1 MARSRAATRKR
12 ILDAAYGQFRQKG
25 YSRVGVD
32 EVAAAAG
39 ITKRT
44 LYDHIGSKD
53 GLLQAVLEE
62 QADMAFA
69 AFQTFGRRL
78 VGTPEDIVRIFF
90 AELLSWS
97 SRPGFP
103 GSGFTRL
110 AMELADLPG
119 HPARRIASR
128 HKQALEGHL
137 AQVLAEAGVH
147 QAEELARQLF
157 ILAEG
162 VMALTLIHG
171 QRHYCTAGEAAAL
184 ALISA
189 SSGGH
194 GGR

>member
-12 ILDAAYGQFRQKG
+12 ILDAAYVQFRQKG

-62 QADMAFA
+62 QADMAFS

-78 VGTPEDIVRIFF
+78 VGTPEEIVQLFF

-119 HPARRIASR
+119 HPARRVASR

-137 AQVLAEAGVH
+137 AQVLAAAGVD
-147 QAEELARQLF
+147 QAEALARQLF
-157 ILAEG
+157 ILSEG

-171 QRHYCTAGEAAAL
+171 QRHYCTAAETAAL

-189 SSGGH
+189 SSGGR
-194 GGR
+194 GAR